1 MSSAAASPD
10 QPASGAVPGGEK
22 CTKDLVIENKLG
34 LHARPS
40 AQFVKVAAR
49 HQAEIWVEK
58 DGEQVNGK
66 SIMGLMMLAAGQG
79 SKLRVSAE
87 GPDANEAIAEL
98 ESLVRNRF
106 SEE

>member
-1 MSSAAASPD
+1 MSAASE
-10 QPASGAVPGGEK
+10 QPGARSAAGAGEAK
-22 CTKDLVIENKLG
+22 VTKELVIENQLG

-40 AQFVKVAAR
+40 AQFVKIANR

-79 SKLRVSAE
+79 TKLKVSAE
-87 GPDANEAIAEL
+87 GPDAAKALAEL